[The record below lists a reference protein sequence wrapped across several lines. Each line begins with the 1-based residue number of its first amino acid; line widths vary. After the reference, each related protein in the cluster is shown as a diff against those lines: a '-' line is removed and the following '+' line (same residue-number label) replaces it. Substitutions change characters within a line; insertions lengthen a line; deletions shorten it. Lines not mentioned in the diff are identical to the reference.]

1 MSRGVTHSFAAPSYK
16 DLTPILLSGQYAHSL
31 VIIAARD
38 PPEIP
43 NLVIPALRILHLSKP
58 LSTENDDTTRL
69 VSILTWAERVA
80 SDWRKHGGSG
90 IYELSENDEDETLPS
105 GKRSGPTV
113 LRVGR
118 YSARRHSMPVNMP
131 SSTLPDGKRPFDVLI
146 NFLPNQL
153 PDNVLLRHTI
163 FITTISRPFFRSS
176 TTSLLTRSVFARAKF
191 FFGGS
196 STSIEHERRSSG
208 DMPRT
213 HVEALLTNRASTIR
227 PLASAAAPQ
236 IIHLLPPDS
245 TQYPQ
250 ASARLVDSMEAFIAA
265 FACTTS
271 LQGSGN
277 VKKDIAGNAQS
288 YIMHAGTLGRVLDCA
303 LARFAQKEE
312 IAGREDPWGCEW
324 TVADVLI
331 SGALENAPTLT
342 RGTTSPAGS
351 AAAWISGP
359 EDISLVPTGQT
370 SASARTVPV
379 VLDLETRPLLYK
391 TPATHGPS
399 VRVSRESAARTEQEA
414 IDATTRARRPI
425 SRASTYSTSYGQEA
439 AGLSPPPS
447 FHEYQDSVH
456 VSGPADIG
464 GVSSSGA
471 VEEVHSE
478 ESYAPA
484 AVTASEDKHEPAV
497 EDIPTDTKPPVTE
510 DPPAV
515 ENITGIVLPRRV
527 SIKRVQSMI
536 AGWKDMGAWRSK
548 RMSVDAA
555 R

>member
-1 MSRGVTHSFAAPSYK
+1 FLKMDGLLSATSLPRCYVILILGAPTYK

-58 LSTENDDTTRL
+58 LSTENNDTTRL

-80 SDWRKHGGSG
+80 SDWRQHGGSG
-90 IYELSENDEDETLPS
+90 IYELSENDEDDTLPS
-105 GKRSGPTV
+105 GKHSGPNV

-118 YSARRHSMPVNMP
+118 YSARRHSMPVN
-131 SSTLPDGKRPFDVLI
+131 LPTSNPLDGKRPFDVLM

-153 PDNVLLRHTI
+153 PDNVMLRHTI
-163 FITTISRPFFRSS
+163 FITTISRPFFKSAPTASS
-176 TTSLLTRSVFARAKF
+176 LTRGVFARAKF

-196 STSIEHERRSSG
+196 QTSIAHERRSLS

-227 PLASAAAPQ
+227 PLASEATPQ

-271 LQGSGN
+271 LEAGGN
-277 VKKDIAGNAQS
+277 SKKKNVADNAQS

-303 LARFAQKEE
+303 LARFTREGGSPGK
-312 IAGREDPWGCEW
+312 REDPWGCEW

-331 SGALENAPTLT
+331 SGALDNAPTLT
-342 RGTTSPAGS
+342 RGTTSSAGS

-359 EDISLVPTGQT
+359 EDISLVPTGET
-370 SASARTVPV
+370 SASARTVP
-379 VLDLETRPLLYK
+379 
-391 TPATHGPS
+391 TPTKQGQP
-399 VRVSRESAARTEQEA
+399 VRVSMETAARMEQAAVEA
-414 IDATTRARRPI
+414 TARARRPI
-425 SRASTYSTSYGQEA
+425 SPASTYSTSYGHET
-439 AGLSPPPS
+439 GLSPPPS
-447 FHEYQDSVH
+447 F
-456 VSGPADIG
+456 
-464 GVSSSGA
+464 
-471 VEEVHSE
+471 
-478 ESYAPA
+478 
-484 AVTASEDKHEPAV
+484 
-497 EDIPTDTKPPVTE
+497 
-510 DPPAV
+510 
-515 ENITGIVLPRRV
+515 
-527 SIKRVQSMI
+527 
-536 AGWKDMGAWRSK
+536 
-548 RMSVDAA
+548 
-555 R
+555 